1 MHCYYENVNPIAV
14 TSFSDKQF
22 KLVSLMKIL
31 PQNSTRCVSASEF
44 FYFGG
49 QGSGIFLLSG
59 QWDFDTFF
67 IPTSHQMV
75 LGFTFLQLLSISE
88 NDSIYQTM
96 QTSIQYWN
104 MNSSPN
110 YL

>member
-1 MHCYYENVNPIAV
+1 
-14 TSFSDKQF
+14 
-22 KLVSLMKIL
+22 MKIL
-31 PQNSTRCVSASEF
+31 PQNSTRCLSVSEF
-44 FYFGG
+44 FILGVR
-49 QGSGIFLLSG
+49 GSGIFLFSE

-67 IPTSHQMV
+67 IPRLHQMV
-75 LGFTFLQLLSISE
+75 LGATFLQLLSTSE